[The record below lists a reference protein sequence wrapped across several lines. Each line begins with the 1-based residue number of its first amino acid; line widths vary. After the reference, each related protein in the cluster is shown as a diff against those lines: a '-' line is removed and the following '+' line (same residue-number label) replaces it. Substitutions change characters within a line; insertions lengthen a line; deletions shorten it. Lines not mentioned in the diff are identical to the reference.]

1 MSLEQCSSQTDLS
14 FLGGSVYWIMVSY
27 MTPAGGIYKCYEW
40 VHSKGCSWSWKSFRS
55 NKVAWQGSYLP
66 KSWGCICGQDYW
78 AWGLKCVKA
87 PKIFVLFFPTR
98 NYESRWWIQFLAP
111 VSCIHP
117 SRFYDQQLVLVFET
131 VTISFVHTWNECRG
145 KLISIFPTFTLLSK
159 AIYFP
164 HEQLILEIYVQNEML
179 CVLSLA
185 FCFSLQRIYEL

>member
-14 FLGGSVYWIMVSY
+14 FWGGSVHWIMVSY

-40 VHSKGCSWSWKSFRS
+40 VHSKGCSWSRKSFRS

-78 AWGLKCVKA
+78 AWGLKCVKPQKFLCFFFLLLIMKA
-87 PKIFVLFFPTR
+87 GGEFSSWHLWAVSIPPGFMTSSLFWCLNGDNNFC
-98 NYESRWWIQFLAP
+98 SHLKWMSW
-111 VSCIHP
+111 
-117 SRFYDQQLVLVFET
+117 
-131 VTISFVHTWNECRG
+131 

-159 AIYFP
+159 AICFP